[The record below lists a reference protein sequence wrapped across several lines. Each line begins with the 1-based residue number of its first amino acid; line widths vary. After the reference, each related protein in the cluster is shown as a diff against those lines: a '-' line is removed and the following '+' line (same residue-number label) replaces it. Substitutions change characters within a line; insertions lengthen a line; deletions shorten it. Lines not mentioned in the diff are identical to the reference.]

1 MQDLTRG
8 SIPRHLAAIAVFIA
22 VSMLV
27 QTLYL
32 LVDLYFV
39 GRLGKEAIA
48 AVSLSG
54 NLMMLSLA
62 ITQMLSVGTTTLVA
76 HAAGRKDR
84 AAATHV
90 FNQAFSLSL
99 AVGLAAGTVGFAL
112 RGAYCRFLGAD

>member
-32 LVDLYFV
+32 LADLYFV
-39 GRLGKEAIA
+39 GHLGKQAIA
-48 AVSLSG
+48 AVSLAG
-54 NLMMLSLA
+54 NLMMVALA
-62 ITQMLSVGTTTLVA
+62 MTQMLGVGTTTLIA
-76 HAAGRKDR
+76 HATGRKDR

-90 FNQAFSLSL
+90 FNQAFALSIS
-99 AVGLAAGTVGFAL
+99 VGL
-112 RGAYCRFLGAD
+112 